1 MMAKTAKDSA
11 EHIVKIL
18 RDKGV
23 KRNQDGQMSWL
34 IEPFNAHPWTSQD
47 LENGLIYA
55 LDHNWLRDNRQR
67 ITLLV

>member
-1 MMAKTAKDSA
+1 
-11 EHIVKIL
+11 
-18 RDKGV
+18 
-23 KRNQDGQMSWL
+23 L
-34 IEPFNAHPWTSQD
+34 IEPFNTHPWTSQD